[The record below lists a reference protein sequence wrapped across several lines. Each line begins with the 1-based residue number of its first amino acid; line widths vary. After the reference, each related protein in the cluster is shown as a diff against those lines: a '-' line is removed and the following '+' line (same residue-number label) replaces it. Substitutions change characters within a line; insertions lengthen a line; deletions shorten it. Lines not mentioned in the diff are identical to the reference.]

1 MSKLLTLK
9 TFILL
14 FSILVC
20 THISIAQL
28 NLRNVMVEKY
38 YISNAAD
45 SAASIGLL
53 PVGSVTYRVYVQMT
67 PGYKFEMAW
76 GNAHNPLIISTS
88 TTFFNNEDR
97 GAIIPDGI
105 SVINDKKN
113 TVMLDSWVSVGAA
126 ATGKAGV
133 PKKYD
138 TDGSI
143 VIPAG
148 ILQNADTSCGV
159 AVKTEDGMISGT
171 PGSVTIIGGMNN
183 ELSILDAT
191 SQQGGLIVDTS
202 GAWCCLPGTI
212 GPDTA
217 NRVLIGQ
224 FTTTGIFSFKFM
236 VQIGTPSGGIEIY
249 VPDNLDSS
257 QKHAFLY
264 PDLSYTSSSIHAGI
278 HNVPETFTAMNVFPN
293 PANQI
298 LMLELATSDVG
309 STNNSYT
316 LLDLSGRSIIHKDLG
331 YISGVRMESIDLSN
345 FPVGMYLLTAEI
357 NGFCATKKVV
367 KN

>member
-1 MSKLLTLK
+1 MNKSLILK
-9 TFILL
+9 TFILPCC
-14 FSILVC
+14 ILLC
-20 THISIAQL
+20 TNRSLAQL

-45 SAASIGLL
+45 SVASIGLL
-53 PVGSVTYRVYVQMT
+53 PVGSVTYRVYVQMK

-105 SVINDKKN
+105 SLTNDKKN

-138 TDGSI
+138 TDGS
-143 VIPAG
+143 VVLPSG
-148 ILQNADTSCGV
+148 ILQNTDTSCGIP
-159 AVKTEDGMISGT
+159 VKTEDGMISGS
-171 PGSVTIIGGMNN
+171 PGVVTIIGGMNN

-202 GAWCCLPGTI
+202 GAWCCLPGTV

-249 VPDNLDSS
+249 VPDNLDTS
-257 QKHAFLY
+257 QKHAFLF
-264 PDLSYTSSSIHAGI
+264 PGLSYTSSSLNAAVNSLVG
-278 HNVPETFTAMNVFPN
+278 TFTAMNVFPN
-293 PANQI
+293 PANEV
-298 LMLELATSDVG
+298 LMLELTTSDVG
-309 STNNSYT
+309 SANNSYT
-316 LLDLSGRSIIHKDLG
+316 LYDLSGRSIIHKDLG
-331 YISGVRMESIDLSN
+331 YLSGVKMESIDLSY
-345 FPVGMYLLTAEI
+345 FPAGMYMLTAEM
-357 NGFCATKKVV
+357 NGFCVTKKVI